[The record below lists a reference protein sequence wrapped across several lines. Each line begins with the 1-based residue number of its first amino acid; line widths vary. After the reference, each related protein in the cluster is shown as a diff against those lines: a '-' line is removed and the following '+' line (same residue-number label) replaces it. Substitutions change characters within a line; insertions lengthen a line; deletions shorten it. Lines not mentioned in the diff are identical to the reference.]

1 MKLLKLLIRIKK
13 LGKNNNL
20 KIKFK
25 IKNKCIEIYVKSK
38 GKLNYI
44 HSFTIKDTYVLE
56 NNYIFYLQEK
66 MKRY

>member
-1 MKLLKLLIRIKK
+1 MNLLKLLIRIKK

-38 GKLNYI
+38 GKLHYI
-44 HSFTIKDTYVLE
+44 HSFTIKDTYVLD
-56 NNYIFYLQEK
+56 NNYIFYLQKK